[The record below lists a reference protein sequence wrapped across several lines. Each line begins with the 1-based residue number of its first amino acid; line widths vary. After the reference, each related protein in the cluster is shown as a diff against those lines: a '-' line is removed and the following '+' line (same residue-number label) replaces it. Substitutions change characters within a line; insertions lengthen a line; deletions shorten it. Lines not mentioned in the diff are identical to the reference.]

1 MLNEKAKPIKLLD
14 NPFKKIHGHTKIE
27 LTDVKTGK
35 KQVIE
40 HDNTF
45 QAGVLASYMR
55 SLGAFNNNPFD
66 NDTWNS
72 NAKWRNLVG
81 GILLFRDAIDDSNG
95 EVPYMPSGNQMTAN
109 GAYGVTNAGTPV
121 ELGTWNSIE
130 STVGASSI
138 VMVYDWDTSHGNGTI
153 GAICL
158 TSETGGYIGYG
169 NPSGGTASARNLY
182 TNQNSR
188 AVDRFVYNG
197 YRYRCTS
204 DGIYKSKITVDEGS
218 VFEGVETLIP
228 HTWGE
233 DMANWACDVQN
244 GKIISYYS
252 SYYMNIQPNQTF
264 QIEVFDCENETFTSV
279 TCTNGSS
286 NAINARKVTAGNGYF
301 VIGTRYDGTSGGSP
315 YHRFNYLTGAYVDD
329 LPMGGDNY
337 PTYGLIAP
345 DLEFYGGTWTN
356 VGIKTDKTDNN
367 SWLPTNGVIGDSS
380 STNNFMSIE
389 YNEDYDCLFY
399 VRGQSAS
406 GEVKAF
412 KNPLYLATVNNL
424 SSPVTKNNTQTM
436 KVTYTLTEASS

>member
-1 MLNEKAKPIKLLD
+1 MLADITRKIKLGV
-14 NPFKKIHGHTKIE
+14 NPFAKLHGHTKIE

-153 GAICL
+153 GSICL

-169 NPSGGTASARNLY
+169 NPSGGSASARELS

-188 AVDRFVYNG
+188 NPEGFFYKNMK
-197 YRYRCTS
+197 YRPAS
-204 DGIYKSKITVDEGS
+204 DGIYKSKATISEGS
-218 VFEGVETLIP
+218 VFDGIETLIP
-228 HTWGE
+228 YTWPENMYNFAYDYSNGVIIAYYASFS
-233 DMANWACDVQN
+233 MNVQP
-244 GKIISYYS
+244 G
-252 SYYMNIQPNQTF
+252 QTF
-264 QIEVFDCENETFTSV
+264 NIIVFDCETETFTTV

-286 NAINARKVTAGNGYF
+286 NSINGRNASAGNGCF
-301 VIGTRYDGTSGGSP
+301 FIGSRYDSYSGGSP
-315 YHRFNYLTGAYVDD
+315 FHLFDYLTGSYIKDLAIGSDAYAA
-329 LPMGGDNY
+329 
-337 PTYGLIAP
+337 YGLIAP
-345 DLEFYGGTWTN
+345 DLEFLANRWDN
-356 VGIKTDKTDNN
+356 MKIKTDKTSDS
-367 SWLPTNGVIGDSS
+367 SWLITNGKAAPDSNHYYDLGYDPYHDVLFMAK
-380 STNNFMSIE
+380 NNI
-389 YNEDYDCLFY
+389 NKTT
-399 VRGQSAS
+399 A
-406 GEVKAF
+406 AF
-412 KNPLYLATVNNL
+412 KSPLYLATINNL
-424 SSPVTKNNTQTM
+424 NSPVTKDNTQTM
-436 KVTYTLTEASS
+436 KVTYTLTEVSS